1 MGVGNRI
8 DEQNFLFLT
17 KSEEAP
23 IKIID
28 FGLSRHKDNDDDI
41 MKTKVGKL
49 RIDTIA
55 WSWVVFLSVTR
66 NLKAWTESVSMETDT
81 LQRRYLFVISRAS
94 MYYNSLFCL
103 SASSRNFVH
112 FSLPKI

>member
-66 NLKAWTESVSMETDT
+66 DLKA
-81 LQRRYLFVISRAS
+81 
-94 MYYNSLFCL
+94 
-103 SASSRNFVH
+103 
-112 FSLPKI
+112 